1 MQMAFEF
8 KVTIA
13 IFSGGGPSAEE
24 QMRRGGSRVQ
34 SVQRTGSQERA
45 RTYS

>member
-13 IFSGGGPSAEE
+13 IFFRGRTLGGGTDEEGWKQSAKCAEN
-24 QMRRGGSRVQ
+24 R
-34 SVQRTGSQERA
+34 
-45 RTYS
+45 